1 MSAQLGL
8 ALKESGLDAIEVSNA
23 AWLKKM
29 REYAVTFSRFT
40 GEVSADDVRRYAEQ
54 VHWKPHHSN
63 AYGGIFRGTG
73 WKAIGYTQSQHPS
86 NHGRTI
92 RVWRWVG

>member
-1 MSAQLGL
+1 MNTQLGL
-8 ALKESGLDAIEVSNA
+8 ALKESGLDAIEVSNQ

-29 REYAVTFSRFT
+29 REFAVGFSRQHT
-40 GEVSADDVRRYAEQ
+40 EVTADDVRYYAGR

-63 AYGGIFRGTG
+63 AYGGIFRGPG
-73 WKAIGYTQSQHPS
+73 WKPVGYTQSRHPS

-92 RVWRWVG
+92 RIWRWVG

>member
-29 REYAVTFSRFT
+29 REYAVSFSRNH
-40 GEVSADDVRRYAEQ
+40 GEVSADDVREYAER
-54 VHWKPHHSN
+54 VNWKPHHSN
-63 AYGGIFRGTG
+63 AYGGIFRGDG
-73 WKAIGYTQSQHPS
+73 WEAISYIPSRHKS
-86 NHGRTI
+86 NHGRMI